1 MAISKKTERFM
12 TQASWIRKMFEE
24 GLRLRQEPNAAP
36 VYDFTLGNPIFE
48 PPAVVQHALRQA
60 VLNPTP
66 GMHRYMPN
74 AGYPECRE
82 RVGDYL
88 RRELGVPI
96 TGEDVVMTGGA
107 AGAMNVALKSLIDP
121 GDEVV
126 VIAPYFPEYFFY
138 IDSVGG
144 TITVAESSADFDLD
158 LAAIERAVG
167 KRTRALIL
175 NSPNNP
181 TGRLYSAARLQELG
195 ELLAQKERLAGGPI
209 TILSDEPYRKIVFD
223 GRTAP
228 SVMAIHP
235 NTILINSHSKDLGLP
250 GERIGY
256 AAISPSHRDRL
267 DLRNAL
273 TFNNRAL
280 GFVNA
285 PALFQRVV
293 AETQEAQVDVQQY
306 QKLRDQF
313 CRGLSQAGL
322 RCVQPEGAFYL
333 FPQTPTPDDMACVR
347 ALQRYR
353 VLAVPGSGFG
363 RAGHIRLIFC
373 VTPEEIDGALP
384 GIKQAVADSKTLE
397 R

>member
-1 MAISKKTERFM
+1 MAISKKVERFM
-12 TQASWIRKMFEE
+12 GQASWIRKMFEE

-36 VYDFTLGNPIFE
+36 VYDFTLGNPILE
-48 PPAVVQHALRQA
+48 PPVALQEALRQA
-60 VLNPTP
+60 VLKPVP

-74 AGYPECRE
+74 AGYPECRSQ
-82 RVGDYL
+82 VADYL
-88 RRELGVPI
+88 RRELGAPI
-96 TGEDVVMTGGA
+96 EGEDVIMTSGA

-138 IDSVGG
+138 IDNVGG
-144 TITVAESSADFDLD
+144 VITVAESRADFDLD
-158 LAAIERAVG
+158 LAAIERAIG

-181 TGRLYSAARLQELG
+181 TGRMYSATRLRELG
-195 ELLAQKERLAGGPI
+195 ELLAQKERMAGAPI

-235 NTILINSHSKDLGLP
+235 NTIFINSHSKDLGLP

-256 AAISPSHRDRL
+256 AVLSPTHQDRL
-267 DLRNAL
+267 ALRDAL
-273 TFNNRAL
+273 TFCNRAL

-293 AETQEAQVDVQQY
+293 AQVQEAQVDVAQY
-306 QKLRDQF
+306 QQLRDQF
-313 CRGLSQAGL
+313 CRGLAQAGL
-322 RCVQPEGAFYL
+322 HCVQPEGAFYL
-333 FPQTPTPDDMACVR
+333 FPQTPTPDDMAFVR

-384 GIKQAVADSKTLE
+384 GIKQAVADSLNP
-397 R
+397 

>member
-1 MAISKKTERFM
+1 
-12 TQASWIRKMFEE
+12 MFEE
-24 GLRLRQEPNAAP
+24 GLHLRQEPNAAP
-36 VYDFTLGNPIFE
+36 VYDFTLGNPILE
-48 PPAVVQHALRQA
+48 PPTAVQRALREA

-74 AGYPECRE
+74 AGYPECRA
-82 RVGDYL
+82 RVGEYL
-88 RRELGVPI
+88 RRDLGVPI
-96 TGEDVVMTGGA
+96 EGEDVIMTSGA

-144 TITVAESSADFDLD
+144 VISVAESTADFDLD

-167 KRTRALIL
+167 VRTRVLIL

-181 TGRLYSAARLQELG
+181 TGRLYSGARLRELG
-195 ELLAQKERLAGGPI
+195 ELLAEKERLTGAPI

-223 GRTAP
+223 DRSAP
-228 SVMAIHP
+228 SVMAAHP

-256 AAISPSHRDRL
+256 AAISPAHRDRREL
-267 DLRNAL
+267 HNAL

-293 AETQEAQVDVQQY
+293 ADVQEARVDVGQY
-306 QKLRDQF
+306 QRLRDQF
-313 CRGLSQAGL
+313 FRGLSQAGL
-322 RCVQPEGAFYL
+322 QCVQPEGAFYL
-333 FPQTPTPDDMACVR
+333 FPQTPTPDDMAFVR

-363 RAGHIRLIFC
+363 RAGHIRLCFC

-384 GIKQAVADSKTLE
+384 GIEQAVADSRALI
-397 R
+397 